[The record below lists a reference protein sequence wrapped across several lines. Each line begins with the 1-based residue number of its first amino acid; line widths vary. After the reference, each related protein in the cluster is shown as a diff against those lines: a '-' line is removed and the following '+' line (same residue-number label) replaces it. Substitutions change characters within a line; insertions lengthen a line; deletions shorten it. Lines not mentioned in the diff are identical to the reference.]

1 MLHGTAK
8 RTFPTIQFTE
18 ENSSR
23 TETFRKFVFA
33 SGQPQGSRGS
43 SMQTEI
49 LLLKVIHYI
58 QTMTKLKC
66 VGKSSCTLPCIF
78 VKEKVLGLESSS

>member
-1 MLHGTAK
+1 
-8 RTFPTIQFTE
+8 
-18 ENSSR
+18 
-23 TETFRKFVFA
+23 
-33 SGQPQGSRGS
+33 
-43 SMQTEI
+43 MQTEI